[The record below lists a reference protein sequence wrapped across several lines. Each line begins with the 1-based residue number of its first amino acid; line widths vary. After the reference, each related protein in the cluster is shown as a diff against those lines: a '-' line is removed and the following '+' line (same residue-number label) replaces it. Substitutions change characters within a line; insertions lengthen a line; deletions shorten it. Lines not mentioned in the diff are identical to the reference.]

1 TSVIPTTHGVQQPL
15 DPSREE
21 VHSTANPTTPAA
33 AGFSIVGKW
42 RSQYANNI
50 EVKEDGM
57 VTMTILGREIR
68 ATILR
73 EEVRRDDD
81 ERLMMILTM
90 GEWRSEPIATQ
101 PPPHDD
107 VCMNRQQPSLST
119 ISWYK
124 TLPNGELL
132 NITWRRRESRQNND
146 NINNKK

>member
-15 DPSREE
+15 DPSPDPTRDEEEE
-21 VHSTANPTTPAA
+21 VHSTTNPTTPAGA
-33 AGFSIVGKW
+33 ATGADFSIVGKW

-107 VCMNRQQPSLST
+107 EQQLEQQQEQQQEQ
-119 ISWYK
+119 
-124 TLPNGELL
+124 GLL
-132 NITWRRRESRQNND
+132 LDDSPHL
-146 NINNKK
+146 